1 MQHIP
6 TEALGCTVHPCSI
19 AAAQGELWGL
29 SVSPAFAVSFL
40 SPFWDGWGEQGES
53 FCAVG
58 LYP

>member
-40 SPFWDGWGEQGES
+40 SPFWDG
-53 FCAVG
+53 
-58 LYP
+58 